1 MCSARPAAYE
11 RAPPPP
17 SPLPFSPFR
26 TQGLRSRAA
35 ARLVGELAVSAE
47 GTEGLVKGLGAA
59 LADNPSLALQLRSL
73 LK

>member
-1 MCSARPAAYE
+1 
-11 RAPPPP
+11 
-17 SPLPFSPFR
+17 
-26 TQGLRSRAA
+26 
-35 ARLVGELAVSAE
+35 VGELAVSAE